1 MLAKYSDNQVEI
13 FSNILCNEIKNYV
26 KGDFKEYS
34 DIDPIA
40 KLILLNNGC
49 TFDNNSK
56 SKDTMLVKEDTMLI
70 EENTFGVLFITNA
83 KGNKINKIYDV
94 FEINGTIYF
103 TIFLDTFYG
112 INKSSDEN
120 ESFITSPDLI
130 FGKSAY
136 FMDIYNLTLKF
147 IKLTMNPV
155 LLTSE
160 FINTSASYNSRIN
173 PLIVAGRIILEICG
187 DLTDLDVEGSGISA
201 EELKEYISHYRL
213 SLYGI
218 RVKE

>member
-1 MLAKYSDNQVEI
+1 MLAKYSDNPVEI
-13 FSNILCNEIKNYV
+13 FSNILCTEIKHYINN
-26 KGDFKEYS
+26 DFKEYS

-56 SKDTMLVKEDTMLI
+56 SKNTMLMEDD
-70 EENTFGVLFITNA
+70 TFGLLFITNA
-83 KGNKINKIYDV
+83 NGNKINKIYDI

-103 TIFLDTFYG
+103 TIFLDNFDG
-112 INKSSDEN
+112 INNFDDEN
-120 ESFITSPDLI
+120 KSFITSPDLL

-147 IKLTMNPV
+147 IKLTINPV

-160 FINTSASYNSRIN
+160 FINTSISYNSRIN

>member
-1 MLAKYSDNQVEI
+1 MLAKYSDNPVEI
-13 FSNILCNEIKNYV
+13 FSDILCNEIKNYV

-56 SKDTMLVKEDTMLI
+56 SKDTMLI
-70 EENTFGVLFITNA
+70 EEDTFGVLFITNA